1 MKIKFAR
8 IVFFITLSAAIALS
22 SAYAADPAGPA
33 PAVAAVAPATIA
45 TPATP
50 GAADDFEA
58 ALFGTDA
65 AVPSGTPAGSAA
77 VTSAP
82 TKDAASFDAI
92 AAQGEKAKTEYL
104 AGGTVAVEAAS
115 TVESNAKDY
124 TVTSDANGKVFAKVT
139 VPDYGSLYMSYL
151 VSDYFVQ
158 GQGGENLKIPA
169 SKPLKPAFALS
180 EFHYSFD
187 IAKILFIRAG
197 NQLIAWG
204 PSRIWSPVDFIN
216 SQKQDSFAAVDSRSG
231 KSGLRLHL
239 PCQRANVF
247 FFADFSEMTSTGYY
261 GDPYQTINLGGRVD
275 ATAGDFEFGLTGY
288 GGKNAQGRAGV
299 DFSGRVIGTSVYG
312 EASYAPGYNDWDS
325 RFEASLGFSR
335 DLGALKKWKLSS
347 EGFFNSRGNDL
358 TGYTAV
364 TINKL
369 TAAERA
375 PLYQGKFYAY
385 LSLAA
390 SELFS
395 PSLSTTVS
403 ALSNLQDRSF
413 SIKLAESFAF
423 PRAVPFNLSIAYATG
438 GVKKEFTR
446 LGGNDSVTASISTKL
461 EF

>member
-1 MKIKFAR
+1 MKTKLAR
-8 IVFFITLSAAIALS
+8 FVFFIALSAAVAVPA
-22 SAYAADPAGPA
+22 AYAADPATTP
-33 PAVAAVAPATIA
+33 T

-50 GAADDFEA
+50 TAADNFEA
-58 ALFGTDA
+58 ALFGSDPSVPADA
-65 AVPSGTPAGSAA
+65 SGTTTAK
-77 VTSAP
+77 T
-82 TKDAASFDAI
+82 ASFDAI

-158 GQGGENLKIPA
+158 GHGGESLALPA
-169 SKPLKPAFALS
+169 ANPLKPAFALS

-187 IAKILFIRAG
+187 ISKIIFIRLG

-216 SQKQDSFAAVDSRSG
+216 SQKQDSFAAIDSRSG
-231 KSGLRLHL
+231 KSGLRVHL
-239 PCQRANVF
+239 PFSRSNVF
-247 FFADFSEMTSTGYY
+247 FFADFSDMTSTGYY
-261 GDPYQTINLGGRVD
+261 ADPYQTINLGGRVD
-275 ATAGDFEFGLTGY
+275 AAAGDFEFGLTGY
-288 GGKNAQGRAGV
+288 GGKNAQGRAGA
-299 DFSGRVIGTSVYG
+299 DFSGRLLGMTVYG
-312 EASYAPGYNDWDS
+312 EASYAPAYNDWDS

-335 DLGALKKWKLSS
+335 VLGALKKWTLAS
-347 EGFFNSRGNDL
+347 EGFFNSRGTDL

-364 TINKL
+364 TINAL
-369 TAAERA
+369 SAAERA

-413 SIKLAESFAF
+413 SLKLAESFAF
-423 PRAVPFNLSIAYATG
+423 PRAVPFNLSIAYAAG
-438 GVKKEFTR
+438 GVDKEFTR
-446 LGGNDSVTASISTKL
+446 FTGNGSITAAISTKL
-461 EF
+461 DF

>member
-1 MKIKFAR
+1 MKTKFVRFA
-8 IVFFITLSAAIALS
+8 FYIALS
-22 SAYAADPAGPA
+22 AVVAVPAAYAADPASPASPA
-33 PAVAAVAPATIA
+33 PQPAVQQLPPPASPAASAT
-45 TPATP
+45 
-50 GAADDFEA
+50 ADDFEA

-65 AVPSGTPAGSAA
+65 GVPAGAA
-77 VTSAP
+77 ASTVGT
-82 TKDAASFDAI
+82 ASFDTI

-115 TVESNAKDY
+115 TVEGTAKDY

-151 VSDYFVQ
+151 VSDSFAQ
-158 GQGGENLKIPA
+158 GYGGESRAIPA
-169 SKPLKPAFALS
+169 SNPLKPAFALS

-187 IAKILFIRAG
+187 ISKVLFIRVG

-231 KSGLRLHL
+231 KSGLRAHL
-239 PCQRANVF
+239 PFPRANVF
-247 FFADFSEMTSTGYY
+247 FFADFSDMTSTGFY
-261 GDPYQTINLGGRVD
+261 GDPYKTINLGGRMD
-275 ATAGDFEFGLTGY
+275 TAAGDFEFGLTGY
-288 GGKNAQGRAGV
+288 GGRSEQGRAGA
-299 DFSGRVIGTSVYG
+299 DFSGRFLGATVYG

-335 DLGALKKWKLSS
+335 ALGALKKWTVSS

-358 TGYTAV
+358 TGYTVA
-364 TINKL
+364 TI
-369 TAAERA
+369 TALPAIERA
-375 PLYQGKFYAY
+375 PLYQGKYYAF
-385 LSLAA
+385 LSIAA

-413 SIKLAESFAF
+413 LLKLAESFAF
-423 PRAVPFNLSIAYATG
+423 PRSVPFSLSIAYAAG
-438 GVKKEFTR
+438 GVEKEFTR
-446 LGGNDSVTASISTKL
+446 FGGNGSVTATISTKID
-461 EF
+461 F